1 MTGNLNMGGNRLI
14 QSYNPVV
21 NHDVVNKESLD
32 AGLVLKTNVT
42 TTTAIDGRLTTAEG
56 NITLLS
62 STLGNDYYNKT
73 TSDARFKP
81 IA

>member
-32 AGLVLKTNVT
+32 AGLATKTDTT
-42 TTTAIDGRLTTAEG
+42 TTTALSGRVTTAEN

-73 TSDARFKP
+73 SSDARFKP